1 MKKLL
6 VSLLTASCMNITAAT
21 AQDLTIEITNL
32 TNAVYF
38 TPLLVSAHN
47 AETRLF

>member
-21 AQDLTIEITNL
+21 AQDLTIEITYRNHQPDKCC
-32 TNAVYF
+32 VFY
-38 TPLLVSAHN
+38 SATGFG
-47 AETRLF
+47 A